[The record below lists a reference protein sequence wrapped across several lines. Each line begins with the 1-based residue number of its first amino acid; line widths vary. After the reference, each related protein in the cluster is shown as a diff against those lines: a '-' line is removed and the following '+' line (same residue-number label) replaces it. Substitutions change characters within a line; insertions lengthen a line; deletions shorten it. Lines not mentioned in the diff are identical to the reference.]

1 MAHRIAVSTLNASTV
16 DIMNVIR
23 ANASLAYQNSVPAVT
38 SVHDIPKVGEV
49 IYGTP
54 AFSNEFINALINR
67 IALVRVQSATFNNPY
82 ERLKKGYLDY
92 GESVEEIFV
101 DIAKVFEFSQEKAEN
116 RELKQYKPNVHS
128 AFHTMNWRVIYPVS
142 ISDEELRMA
151 FLSAEGV
158 TNLIAR
164 IVDSIYTAAN
174 YDEYLLFKYMLI
186 KTISSGGMKP
196 VSVNNSD
203 IKNYAKA
210 FRGTSNMLPF
220 MKDEYNAAGVKNT
233 TPKERQVIFM
243 DAQFNADFDV
253 DVLAAAFNME
263 KADFMG
269 SLYLIDDWNTFDN
282 ERWTVIRDNS
292 DGVEEVTAKEL
303 ELMGNV
309 KAIIVDEEWFQVY
322 DNLTRFAEKF
332 VASGLRWNYFYHTW
346 KTVSWSPYA
355 NAVVFVSNAVSL
367 TNPSTLVYIVESCDV
382 NGNAMVITLK
392 PEDEDTLGDRNL
404 LFEQTATM
412 TSRGH
417 AIQPYGALFI
427 PVPLASGVSSDT
439 LVGKLGDDTY
449 SGTLSYTNTQGVY
462 TLTVGGTVAN
472 GDVITVGTLEVTLD
486 ATSGANT
493 TAAATAVYNAI
504 NSDSTG
510 MGAIYTATNP
520 SNGVV
525 TLTEKAGHYGAGVP
539 YYDIESTAGTLTPAV
554 TTAGGA
560 KVAVGTRISLSK
572 Q

>member
-23 ANASLAYQNSVPAVT
+23 ANASLAYQNSVPAVQT
-38 SVHDIPKVGEV
+38 AHDIPKVGEV

-158 TNLIAR
+158 TNLIAK
-164 IVDSIYTAAN
+164 IVDSVYTAAN
-174 YDEYLLFKYMLI
+174 YDEYLLFKYMII
-186 KTISSGGMKP
+186 KTVSAGGMKP
-196 VSVNNSD
+196 VAVDPSD
-203 IKNYAKA
+203 AKNYAKA

-220 MKDEYNAAGVKNT
+220 MKSDYNAAGVKNT
-233 TPKERQVIFM
+233 TPRERQVIFM

-253 DVLAAAFNME
+253 DVLSAAFNME

-269 SLYLIDDWNTFDN
+269 SLFLIDDWSTFDN
-282 ERWTVIRDNS
+282 ERWTVIRENS
-292 DGVEEVTAKEL
+292 DGIEEVTSTEL
-303 ELMGNV
+303 TLMQSV
-309 KAIIVDEEWFQVY
+309 KAILVDEEWFQVY

-355 NAVVFVSNAVSL
+355 NAVVFVVNTTTT
-367 TNPSTLVYIVESCDV
+367 TNPSTITYVVESVDKNGSTYVIALVPQDV
-382 NGNAMVITLK
+382 DSLADHNM
-392 PEDEDTLGDRNL
+392 
-404 LFEQTATM
+404 LFVQTEALTQ
-412 TSRGH
+412 RGV
-417 AIQPYGALFI
+417 AIQPYGAVFI
-427 PVPLASGVSSDT
+427 PTPDGLSGGSIG
-439 LVGKLGDDTY
+439 LVGECNGDEYT
-449 SGTLSYTNTQGVY
+449 GTMAVASAAGVY
-462 TLTVGGTVAN
+462 TITIGGTVAN
-472 GDVITVGTLEVTLD
+472 GDKITINGTTVTLD
-486 ATSGANT
+486 ATSGASAN
-493 TAAATAVYNAI
+493 AAATAVRTALG
-504 NSDSTG
+504 SDSTYSISG
-510 MGAIYTATNP
+510 SGANVI
-520 SNGVV
+520 
-525 TLTEKAGHYGAGVP
+525 LTEKSGKYGSGMP
-539 YYDIESTAGTLTPAV
+539 SYSIESTLGTLTAAV
-554 TTAGGA
+554 TTNPQPIIP
-560 KVAVGTRISLSK
+560 GTTITMTK
-572 Q
+572 QA